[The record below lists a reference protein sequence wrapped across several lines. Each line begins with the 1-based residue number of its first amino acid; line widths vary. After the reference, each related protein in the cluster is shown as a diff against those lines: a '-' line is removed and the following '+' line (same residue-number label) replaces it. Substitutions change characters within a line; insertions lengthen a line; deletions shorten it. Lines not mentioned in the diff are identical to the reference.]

1 MQMRCRLV
9 FRLPACFDP
18 CCMPDWIQRLINSP
32 TPSYRVVRW
41 LFPRL
46 LALCYLIA
54 FSSWLVQ
61 CDGLVG
67 EQGIVPA
74 KQLMENVH
82 AYELREHTSLFGDYP
97 GVFYWRCDDAM
108 LHAVCWA
115 GAGLAVLVMAGLFQ
129 GPLLLLLWFGY
140 LSVAVTGDV
149 FMGFQWDALLLE
161 AGVLALFLAPW
172 CWWAGRISD
181 HKPDAPAGA
190 MFLLHWL
197 LFRLMF
203 LSGLVKIGGGD
214 KTWADLTALMVHFET
229 QPLPTPLSWWAHQL
243 PKMVQQFNCAM
254 MYVIELGLPFAIFV
268 GRWGRLAACL
278 GFSTLMVLVAL
289 TGNYTFFNLLTIF
302 LALTLLD
309 DGWWPAVVKRCLRVP
324 EVPVVRW
331 KLRYAG
337 AHIMALV
344 LVIFSLVAADQFL
357 VGRIPGYKLVSPE
370 ALTKFYGQKLGPWRS
385 ISGYGLFQ
393 SMTTERMELVVE
405 VSDDRILWSEV
416 PFKWKPG
423 DVKMAPRFV
432 APYQPRLDWQMW
444 FAALHP
450 GFVPQRDADPRYGMA
465 WFGPFL
471 GALLE
476 QRPAVWDLL
485 GEPPFPIKDI
495 RAIRVVQYRYHFTT
509 PAERQATGA
518 WWKREQVGMFSPE
531 FVRRRAD
538 S

>member
-1 MQMRCRLV
+1 MIELGRHISTLLPQMRGRPLEDLFFLDGSKRKAAGGLKPRPSASGNFASRHQIGNVTCMQLAHGTDGAPLEVTVQAVPKTASPSHAYLIVRVVEPSTAVPGMAMRLLTS
-9 FRLPACFDP
+9 LPA
-18 CCMPDWIQRLINSP
+18 
-32 TPSYRVVRW
+32 T
-41 LFPRL
+41 
-46 LALCYLIA
+46 LAA
-54 FSSWLVQ
+54 A
-61 CDGLVG
+61 G
-67 EQGIVPA
+67 ESI
-74 KQLMENVH
+74 
-82 AYELREHTSLFGDYP
+82 
-97 GVFYWRCDDAM
+97 
-108 LHAVCWA
+108 
-115 GAGLAVLVMAGLFQ
+115 
-129 GPLLLLLWFGY
+129 
-140 LSVAVTGDV
+140 
-149 FMGFQWDALLLE
+149 
-161 AGVLALFLAPW
+161 
-172 CWWAGRISD
+172 
-181 HKPDAPAGA
+181 
-190 MFLLHWL
+190 
-197 LFRLMF
+197 
-203 LSGLVKIGGGD
+203 GGD

-243 PKMVQQFNCAM
+243 PKMVHQFNCAM